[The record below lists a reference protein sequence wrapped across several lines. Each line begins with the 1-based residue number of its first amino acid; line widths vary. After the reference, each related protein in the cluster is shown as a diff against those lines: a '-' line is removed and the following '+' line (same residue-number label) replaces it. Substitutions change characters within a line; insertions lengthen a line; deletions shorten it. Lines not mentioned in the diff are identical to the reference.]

1 MMIFSDRNT
10 SVEEPRAIE
19 AWCKYEFPGRGDA
32 YSPLKWNKQHF
43 NGIDYD
49 HKTKTNG
56 VWKFQGKEWA
66 QDVDEELGNYD
77 YL

>member
-1 MMIFSDRNT
+1 MEQPNL
-10 SVEEPRAIE
+10 IE

-32 YSPLKWNKQHF
+32 YSPLKWNQHHF

-56 VWKFQGKEWA
+56 VWKFEGKKWA
-66 QDVDEELGNYD
+66 GDVDEELGNYD